1 MVSVIERAIIEHLF
15 FLKESVKYTVTWNN
29 RGGSGNKPP
38 AKKITIKGTLEE
50 KLFSEKVKTKITA
63 PSSPGAIR
71 FDAGGVISSWMP
83 KLKGIPSEGFTLEH
97 SRELSFSERKSSYSV
112 TVEYFENEKQESIT
126 VTAEDEEKKKYTFAA
141 IREKPIPEPLPY
153 TLQLTYARG
162 DKDESV
168 SLNYQLR
175 DYPNEREEKL
185 QDFSGRVDKSLT
197 ILPKSLMPGVLGFT
211 YLGENFMAR
220 RDDLVGETARMVDI
234 HESIHTPDE
243 YETRVLTDW
252 IMSRERMKYKK

>member
-1 MVSVIERAIIEHLF
+1 MVSAIERAIIEQLF
-15 FLKESVKYTVTWNN
+15 FLKESVKYTVSPNLRQPT
-29 RGGSGNKPP
+29 
-38 AKKITIKGTLEE
+38 KKITIKRTLEE
-50 KLFSEKVKTKITA
+50 KLFSEKVKTKINA
-63 PSSPGAIR
+63 PLGPGAIR
-71 FDAGGVISSWMP
+71 FDAGDIISSLMP
-83 KLKGIPSEGFTLEH
+83 KLQETPSGGFSIEH
-97 SRELSFSERKSSYSV
+97 SRELSFAERKQSYSV

-126 VTAEDEEKKKYTFAA
+126 VTAEDEKKKKYTFAA
-141 IREKPIPEPLPY
+141 IREKPVPEPLPY
-153 TLQLTYARG
+153 TLQLTYAR
-162 DKDESV
+162 DDTEESL

-185 QDFSGRVDKSLT
+185 QDFSNRVDKSLT
-197 ILPKSLMPGVLGFT
+197 ILPKALMPGVLGFT